1 MSLNL
6 ERVLVVDGYFCNDPL
21 DYDLH
26 RAWLIRD
33 DLALYFSGDYLVLRV
48 VNRYTDTVNHPRLYI
63 SQKLKYS
70 VRVAKGVEQTDEIVA
85 EVATCLLRM
94 SALDFLINCVM
105 NDPNAGEEFRVVR

>member
-6 ERVLVVDGYFCNDPL
+6 ERVLVIDGYFCDDPL

-48 VNRYTDTVNHPRLYI
+48 VKRYTDTVNHPRLYI
-63 SQKLKYS
+63 SQELKDF
-70 VRVAKGVEQTDEIVA
+70 VRIAKGVEQTNEIVA
-85 EVATCLLRM
+85 EVAACLLRM

-105 NDPNAGEEFRVVR
+105 SDSDAGKEFRVVR